1 MDFIVY
7 LSAYLN
13 GFTAGML
20 VGVLSWLIYGTFN
33 PLGFNV
39 GILFACAS
47 SEVLYAVA
55 GHITRTREVESV
67 LDLAVGNGLSAAV
80 STILYDIITNIS
92 YMLIFHV
99 KPMLALIMG
108 LPFMAVHVISNTA
121 IFIIATPV
129 MILLSKT

>member
-13 GFTAGML
+13 GFIAGMI

-55 GHITRTREVESV
+55 GHIVRTGKVEST
-67 LDLAVGNGLSAAV
+67 LDLAVRNGLSAAA
-80 STILYDIITNIS
+80 STILYDVLTNIS
-92 YMLIFHV
+92 YMLVFHV
-99 KPMLALIMG
+99 EPMYALIMG

-121 IFIIATPV
+121 IFIIAAPV
-129 MILLSKT
+129 MTLLSKT